1 MDKIIKFFI
10 IVIAGLWITGF
21 TLSIFRPEFLEGI
34 LGNVIGITFSAL
46 IILGVL
52 SYLFIFIRDKEWLKA
67 VLLILG
73 VILLLVIR
81 SGSIIDLIK
90 LKQDIRPKPRPI
102 LQEVPDSKSPDM
114 TVYMGGYKSSNA
126 LDGTSIICES
136 YLKPNFPK
144 VGIDGFRFENGSVKR
159 DRIVTN
165 NNKVRVKELGTT
177 NSSSYYTSTESI
189 SWWGGAYELNRKT
202 LILYSND
209 VNNVIENSK
218 TYNKTHSCKVYS
230 NLNEYSEKLKN
241 LVIEQEKEIEKRMSG
256 NKI

>member
-1 MDKIIKFFI
+1 MIKNS
-10 IVIAGLWITGF
+10 T
-21 TLSIFRPEFLEGI
+21 
-34 LGNVIGITFSAL
+34 
-46 IILGVL
+46 
-52 SYLFIFIRDKEWLKA
+52 IFIS
-67 VLLILG
+67 LLILMVG
-73 VILLLVIR
+73 C
-81 SGSIIDLIK
+81 SN
-90 LKQDIRPKPRPI
+90 
-102 LQEVPDSKSPDM
+102 EAPDSKSPDM

-126 LDGTSIICES
+126 LDGTAIICES

-165 NNKVRVKELGTT
+165 KNKVRVKELGTT

-189 SWWGGAYELNRKT
+189 SWWYAYELNRKT

-209 VNNVIENSK
+209 VNEIIENGK